1 MSYSWCSSSTAA
13 KILCCRVRS
22 STACEVLYPMYC
34 VPLSVVLE
42 MRSVENHEVLRDRG
56 VLVEYTMR
64 DEDPVIFISH
74 QWVANGHPDP
84 EATQL
89 AVFQGA
95 IRRLAAGYEV
105 RSDILYS
112 RVLMKD
118 EVCDNWSELLQD
130 ALVWYDY
137 FSVPQE
143 ESNKEDTLLAIQ
155 SIPAYIEMATV
166 TFILAPTIDHRRF
179 TDTNG
184 ESLLCDYY
192 SWAKRGW
199 CRIELLATYLKVGA
213 RTPVVIRSANH
224 MHFMSPAILACLS
237 RVGEGE
243 FTCCSLNHARQSP
256 HAGMP
261 LARVACDKPGLF
273 DVVLSLI
280 THRIKYERTNDNLR
294 VVRQLQ
300 AYSHIWLRDL
310 LDVEENYNR
319 DADTLENFMSHYA
332 FATPHE
338 FDGGWTPL
346 RFACVSG
353 NVNVAR
359 QLLDAKADPEANL
372 VQGGGKEF
380 PIEKGTS
387 ILLQTIQLCCCSE
400 HEDILNLLVAH
411 KAYLR
416 PSGQMTR

>member
-56 VLVEYTMR
+56 VLVEYTMH
-64 DEDPVIFISH
+64 DENPVIFISH

-112 RVLMKD
+112 RALMKD
-118 EVCDNWSELLQD
+118 EVRDNWSALLQD

-143 ESNKEDTLLAIQ
+143 EFNREDTRLAIQ
-155 SIPAYIEMATV
+155 SIPAYIEMSTV
-166 TFILAPTIDHRRF
+166 MFILAPTMEHREF
-179 TDTNG
+179 MDTNG
-184 ESLLCDYY
+184 ERQLCDYH
-192 SWAKRGW
+192 SWTKRGW
-199 CRIELLATYLKVGA
+199 CRLELLAMYLKLAA
-213 RTPVVIRSANH
+213 RTPVVIQSESCMRFASAA
-224 MHFMSPAILACLS
+224 SLACQL
-237 RVGEGE
+237 RVGEGD
-243 FTCCSLNHARQSP
+243 FACCRSP
-256 HAGMP
+256 HQRA
-261 LARVACDKPGLF
+261 LADGTVSSSSCDKPPLF
-273 DVVLSLI
+273 DVVLALI
-280 THRIKYERTNDNLR
+280 TRRINHERRKCDLR
-294 VVRQLQ
+294 VLRQLQ

-319 DADTLENFMSHYA
+319 DADTLEDFMIHYA
-332 FATPHE
+332 FTSPHE

-346 RFACVSG
+346 RFACIS
-353 NVNVAR
+353 R
-359 QLLDAKADPEANL
+359 DSYLPQRLT
-372 VQGGGKEF
+372 
-380 PIEKGTS
+380 KG
-387 ILLQTIQLCCCSE
+387 
-400 HEDILNLLVAH
+400 D
-411 KAYLR
+411 
-416 PSGQMTR
+416 